1 MESIIVGVKEIA
13 TMPTAAKADFPKA
26 LHLLRKGPFDEQ
38 RAVALQ
44 ALVFHL
50 AL

>member
-1 MESIIVGVKEIA
+1 
-13 TMPTAAKADFPKA
+13 MPTAAKADFPKA